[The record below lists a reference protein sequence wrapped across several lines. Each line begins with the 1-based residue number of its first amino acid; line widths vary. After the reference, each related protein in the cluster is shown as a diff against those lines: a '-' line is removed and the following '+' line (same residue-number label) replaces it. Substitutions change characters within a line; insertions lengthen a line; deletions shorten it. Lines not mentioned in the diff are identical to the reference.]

1 MQTCSVI
8 LALGGDIT
16 KTIQVDSVTPA
27 EALVLMRLHGRE
39 SVTRMAGTTD
49 EKNVS
54 HAQVIQGLAVTYG
67 PLAVEDVFG
76 KQLYNV
82 QLPTRLADIQLSIE
96 SEDTPAAEEDPA
108 PKKTRKGKSVVDLEP
123 VIEEPVVA
131 EKAAPVEA

>member
-67 PLAVEDVFG
+67 PGAVEDVFG

-96 SEDTPAAEEDPA
+96 SEDAPAAEEDPA
-108 PKKTRKGKSVVDLEP
+108 PKKGRKGKSVVDLEP
-123 VIEEPVVA
+123 VIEEPVAA
-131 EKAAPVEA
+131 EEAASVEA